1 MTNIQVN
8 ITQETKF
15 FYSNVSLTDNSIF
28 LDSRS
33 GKKWLMPIAT
43 HELGHSL
50 GLGHSKDRESIM
62 YAYYK
67 SSMPASGL
75 TDDDVKAIQYLYG
88 NLEIHYVGIKIVI
101 LRKISYV
108 LIMLFWL

>member
-1 MTNIQVN
+1 
-8 ITQETKF
+8 
-15 FYSNVSLTDNSIF
+15 
-28 LDSRS
+28 
-33 GKKWLMPIAT
+33 MPIAT

-88 NLEIHYVGIKIVI
+88 KSEATLYVAIIFILNWSKICNLVQDFFCSISSSGDRFSFFPRHI
-101 LRKISYV
+101 L
-108 LIMLFWL
+108 